1 MCVQSVQWIFGYSKD
16 VIGGVQSLTKS
27 GRNALFTISAH
38 SGIIYDFEFRTQTVL
53 QGHCNFISCCA
64 ISKDKRWIVTADAG
78 TDSLLV
84 VWDSH
89 SGAPV
94 KTLFNPHPS
103 GICSVDISDDALFV
117 TTLSQPDEVRVKK
130 DYLIAAFDNCCLFVL
145 FCILAHSYLMPL

>member
-38 SGIIYDFEFRTQTVL
+38 SGIIYDFEFRTQTV
-53 QGHCNFISCCA
+53 SCCA

-117 TTLSQPDEVRVKK
+117 TTLSQPDEVRVLKNEC
-130 DYLIAAFDNCCLFVL
+130 LNAAFNSCCLLV
-145 FCILAHSYLMPL
+145 

>member
-1 MCVQSVQWIFGYSKD
+1 M
-16 VIGGVQSLTKS
+16 TKS

-94 KTLFNPHPS
+94 KTLFNPHSS
-103 GICSVDISDDALFV
+103 GLCSVDISDDALFIA
-117 TTLSQPDEVRVKK
+117 TLSQPDEVSPCPCSKK
-130 DYLIAAFDNCCLFVL
+130 NHTQLSIRIYHCHCDMIHNRTDPKSWPFGLGPKKKTPP
-145 FCILAHSYLMPL
+145 S